1 MNKKSYSFDF
11 RKLSKKCFDLSETSW
26 TEVCSISHLLRGN
39 TNISLENLDFPGNI
53 KLLSDFKVIRYLNLG
68 ETFGKQ
74 SSTSISVAVKLYH
87 DLATGKGAT
96 KTKICN
102 VDLQGTSHDEHQA
115 FLQCKRVK
123 ATAKVAKSGK
133 KKQPAL
139 GLETLSDIALTE
151 AEQMKLAIER
161 SKTQLHISQ
170 PSGSGA
176 HEGTGVTPGVPDV
189 PTYESDDEQ
198 ISWKSSEEEDDD
210 EENVSEH
217 EDDDDDERTEF
228 DNDGDYF
235 VYPKFSTH
243 DDEARQ
249 EEEVN
254 EEDSFDPR
262 VQTPSHVESTD
273 DDNNDDEIQS
283 ANVNNR
289 VLLCHL
295 ASFLTCSTLDQIQV
309 LTQYLLSYI
318 EANLLVAVLV
328 TTIAEPTF
336 VFAISLPHYH
346 SVFTHMQQ
354 TPVSTPTTV
363 PSSSLQDLPNF
374 GSFFRF
380 DHRLKTLEINFS
392 EFKQTNQFDEAVS
405 SILGI
410 VDAYLANKMN
420 EVVKTVV
427 QLQSDRLRDEAQAE
441 NEDFLN
447 KLDENIKKIIKDQVK
462 EQVKAQV
469 SKILPRIEKTVNEQ
483 LEDEV
488 MTRSS
493 IESKISLAIAANL
506 SELELKKILI
516 EKMESNKS
524 IHGSNEQKNL
534 YKALVEAYKTDK
546 LILDTYG
553 GLYVSFKGRRGSPSY
568 VDEDKAKNP
577 PLESTG
583 VPKDDE
589 LEKEPGVTS
598 LKGNKTSKTTGQVNE
613 WVQSQHSLLAR
624 ATEEQ
629 SDEETSQHPNWF
641 QKPAKIP
648 TPDRDWNKTLPAVHG
663 PVQPWLSNLAQ
674 EEGPRES
681 FDELMNTPLDFNN
694 SMGK

>member
-74 SSTSISVAVKLYH
+74 SSTSISVA
-87 DLATGKGAT
+87 
-96 KTKICN
+96 
-102 VDLQGTSHDEHQA
+102 
-115 FLQCKRVK
+115 
-123 ATAKVAKSGK
+123 
-133 KKQPAL
+133 KKQPAHR
-139 GLETLSDIALTE
+139 LETLLDIALTE

-176 HEGTGVTPGVPDV
+176 HEGTSVTPGVPDV

-217 EDDDDDERTEF
+217 EDDNDDERTES
-228 DNDGDYF
+228 DNDGDDF
-235 VYPKFSTH
+235 VHPKFSTH
-243 DDEARQ
+243 DDEAMQ
-249 EEEVN
+249 DEEVN

-273 DDNNDDEIQS
+273 DDNDDEIQG
-283 ANVNNR
+283 ANVAGEEMDKEATNAEGEENELYRDSILNINNR

-295 ASFLTCSTLDQIQV
+295 ASFSNMAQPKTTIQV

-354 TPVSTPTTV
+354 TPVPTPTTI
-363 PSSSLQDLPNF
+363 PSTSLQDLPNF
-374 GSFFRF
+374 GSLFGF
-380 DHRLKTLEINFS
+380 DHRLQTLETDFS
-392 EFKQTNQFDEAVS
+392 EFKQTNQFAEAVS
-405 SILGI
+405 FIPGI

-420 EVVKTVV
+420 EAVKTVV
-427 QLQSDRLRDEAQAE
+427 QLQSDKLKDEAQAE

-447 KLDENIKKIIKDQVK
+447 KLDRNIKKIIKDKSKK
-462 EQVKAQV
+462 E
-469 SKILPRIEKTVNEQ
+469 
-483 LEDEV
+483 
-488 MTRSS
+488 
-493 IESKISLAIAANL
+493 
-506 SELELKKILI
+506 
-516 EKMESNKS
+516 
-524 IHGSNEQKNL
+524 
-534 YKALVEAYKTDK
+534 
-546 LILDTYG
+546 
-553 GLYVSFKGRRGSPSY
+553 
-568 VDEDKAKNP
+568 
-577 PLESTG
+577 
-583 VPKDDE
+583 
-589 LEKEPGVTS
+589 
-598 LKGNKTSKTTGQVNE
+598 
-613 WVQSQHSLLAR
+613 
-624 ATEEQ
+624 
-629 SDEETSQHPNWF
+629 
-641 QKPAKIP
+641 
-648 TPDRDWNKTLPAVHG
+648 
-663 PVQPWLSNLAQ
+663 
-674 EEGPRES
+674 
-681 FDELMNTPLDFNN
+681 
-694 SMGK
+694 